1 MGRTTPM
8 SSPITIAIL
17 AGGQSRR
24 MGTDKSFVVL
34 NDKPL
39 IQHVIDRASQL
50 DYPLILIANDVE
62 RYQQFGLPVYPDVI
76 PGAGSLGGLYTALTH
91 SETDYTLC
99 LACDMPQIKPAL
111 LHHLITRI
119 DHYDAVVPRVNGVA
133 QSLHAI
139 YHQRCLSVMHKHI
152 QQGKLKISDIFDVLR
167 ARFVD
172 DAELS
177 RFDPDG
183 TSFMNLNTQVDL
195 EQFKHIKIGK
205 SN

>member
-24 MGTDKSFVVL
+24 MGTDKSFIL
-34 NDKPL
+34 LDGKPL

-50 DYPLILIANDVE
+50 NYPLILIANDVE
-62 RYQQFGLPVYPDVI
+62 RYRQFSFPVYPDII

-91 SETDYTLC
+91 SQTDYTLC

-111 LHHLITRI
+111 LQYLVTVT
-119 DHYDAVVPRVNGVA
+119 DHYDAVLPRVNGVA

-139 YHQRCLSVMHKHI
+139 YHQRCLSIMHKHI
-152 QQGKLKISDIFDVLR
+152 QHKKLKISDIFDELNT
-167 ARFVD
+167 RFVD
-172 DAELS
+172 DAEL
-177 RFDPDG
+177 RRIDPG
-183 TSFMNLNTQVDL
+183 STSFMNLNTQVDL
-195 EQFKHIKIGK
+195 EQFKHIKIRK